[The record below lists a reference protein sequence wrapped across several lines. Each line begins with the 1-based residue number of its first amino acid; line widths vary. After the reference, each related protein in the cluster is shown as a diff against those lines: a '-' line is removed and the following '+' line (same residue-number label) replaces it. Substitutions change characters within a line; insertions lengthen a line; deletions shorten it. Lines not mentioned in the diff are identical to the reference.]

1 MLDTLGGFGNL
12 IERQAAGG
20 GALQGVASIGTVA
33 AGIAAQPGSA
43 INNFIVNTIEELVGK
58 LTW

>member
-1 MLDTLGGFGNL
+1 MFDTFGGFGNL

-33 AGIAAQPGSA
+33 AGIAAQPGGA
-43 INNFIVNTIEELVGK
+43 VNNFILDTIEALVGK
-58 LTW
+58 FTR